1 MDTVGSAIDKLMTV
15 NLKLFYNLGTTDIEK
30 IKNLAAQRKGLE
42 SEVGDL
48 LEMVQRETDENKIVR
63 PQHKTY

>member
-15 NLKLFYNLGTTDIEK
+15 NLKLFYNLGSTDMWK
-30 IKNLAAQRKGLE
+30 IKNLATQRRGLE
-42 SEVGDL
+42 EEVNEL
-48 LEMVQRETDENKIVR
+48 FVVAQKEMDENKIVR